1 MPLSNFPGTVKQDL
15 IFAARTLLKNPGFTA
30 AVAVSV
36 ALAIAAN
43 STVFG
48 IVNGLLL
55 GALPVREPSRL
66 VSLNQGRTFSYPDYI
81 DYRDQTS
88 RVFEGLTAHF
98 PFIPANLGGV
108 GEPERIWGQVA
119 AGNYF
124 SVVGVMPAI
133 GRPFTPQEDGT
144 PGRNPVVV
152 LGNGLWRRRF
162 GATRNVIGRQVL
174 LNGRSYT
181 IIGVMPPGFHGTE
194 RAMLA
199 DFWVPLAMHGQ
210 IMPDL
215 AKDNAAGKRDNHW
228 LMLNGRLKAGVSRQQ
243 AAAALNVIQRR
254 LDDTYRKSEKPRDP
268 IRLGDSGGLF
278 GGADG
283 FAIGFMAVLAV
294 LVAMVLLIACANV
307 ANLMLARAIARQRE
321 IGIRLALGASRARL
335 VRQLLTESVLLSVIG
350 AAGGFALASGATVAI
365 SRFNLPLPLPIQFDF
380 APDARVLWFTAAL
393 AVLTGIVF
401 GLAPALRATRPDL
414 VAALK
419 QQSTAFGGFRRL
431 GMRNLLV
438 VVQVALS
445 LVLLAGAGLFLRSLQ
460 KAASIDIGMRPDRVL
475 LMATNPKLS
484 QYSPE
489 KTRQYL
495 AQLRARVS
503 ALPGV
508 RSVSF
513 LDSIPLSIGG
523 TAFDLKA
530 EGAAQ
535 GAPDAK
541 PVNTDV
547 YYAGSHFFETMG
559 LPLLRG
565 RDFDKQTDAG
575 SVILNQKAAQRLFQN
590 TDPIGR
596 RLTAENQAYEVI
608 GITRDFKSRTLGE
621 EPAAAAFFY
630 LEARPE
636 DVLSFYGISI
646 VVKTAGD
653 PNAMIR
659 PVRQEIAALDP
670 DLAVSGTET
679 MDQHLDKALLIPRLS
694 AVLLGVFGAVGL
706 TLATVGL
713 YGVMSY
719 SVRRRTREI
728 GIRMALGARAGGV
741 LRLVATQG
749 LALAG
754 IGVAIGL
761 ALALLVSRFAASLL
775 YGVSAYDP
783 LTFIVVPA
791 LLLAVA
797 VLAVLLPARR
807 AAKTDPLTALRYE

>member
-1 MPLSNFPGTVKQDL
+1 MPQTNFPGTVKQDL
-15 IFAARTLLKNPGFTA
+15 TFAARTLLKNPGFTA

-55 GALPVREPSRL
+55 GALPVPEPSRL
-66 VSLNQGRTFSYPDYI
+66 VSLNQGTTFSYPDYI

-88 RVFEGLTAHF
+88 QVFQGLTAHF
-98 PFIPANLGGV
+98 PFIPANLGGS

-124 SVVGVMPAI
+124 SVVGIKPVI
-133 GRPFTPQEDGT
+133 GRGFTPEEDRAAG
-144 PGRNPVVV
+144 GSPVVV
-152 LGNGLWRRRF
+152 LSNGLWHRRF
-162 GATRNVIGRQVL
+162 AAAPDVIGRHAI
-174 LNGRSYT
+174 LNGQSYT
-181 IIGVMPPGFHGTE
+181 IIGITPPSFHGTD
-194 RAMLA
+194 RAILA
-199 DFWVPLAMHGQ
+199 DFWVPLAMFAQ

-215 AKDNAAGKRDNHW
+215 SKDNLTVQRNNHW
-228 LMLNGRLKAGVSRQQ
+228 LMLEGRLKPGVSRQQ
-243 AAAALNVIQRR
+243 AAAALNVVRRR
-254 LDDTYRKSEKPRDP
+254 LFDSYHKSEKLGDP
-268 IRLGDSGGLF
+268 IRLADSGGLF
-278 GGADG
+278 GDANR

-321 IGIRLALGASRARL
+321 IGIRLALGAGRRRL
-335 VRQLLTESVLLSVIG
+335 IRQLLTESVLLSLIG
-350 AAGGFALASGATVAI
+350 AVGGFALAAAATVAI
-365 SRFNLPLPLPIQFDF
+365 SRFSLPLPLPIQFDF

-393 AVLTGIVF
+393 AVATGIVF
-401 GLAPALRATRPDL
+401 GLAPALRATRPNL
-414 VAALK
+414 VTALK
-419 QQSTAFGGFRRL
+419 HQTTAFGSGRRL

-460 KAASIDIGMRPDRVL
+460 NASSIDIGIRPDHVL

-503 ALPGV
+503 SLPGV
-508 RSVSF
+508 RSVSY

-523 TAFDLKA
+523 TAFEFKA
-530 EGAAQ
+530 EGVK
-535 GAPDAK
+535 DAK
-541 PVNTDV
+541 PIETDV

-565 RDFDKQTDAG
+565 RDFDKQTDGA
-575 SVILNQKAAQRLFQN
+575 SAILNEKAAQRMFPN
-590 TDPIGR
+590 ADPIGR
-596 RLTAENQAYEVI
+596 RVTADNKTYEVI
-608 GITRDFKSRTLGE
+608 GITGNFKSRTLGE
-621 EPAAAAFFY
+621 KPATTAFFY

-636 DVLSFYGISI
+636 DVFSFYGISI
-646 VVKTAGD
+646 VVKTTGD
-653 PNAMIR
+653 PSAMIR

-670 DLAVSGTET
+670 NLAVSGAET
-679 MDQHLDKALLIPRLS
+679 MDEHLDKALLIPRLS

-719 SVRRRTREI
+719 SVQRRTREI
-728 GIRMALGARAGGV
+728 GIRMALGARTGGV
-741 LRLVATQG
+741 LRLVARQG

-761 ALALLVSRFAASLL
+761 ALALTVSRFAASLL
-775 YGVSAYDP
+775 YGISATDT
-783 LTFIVVPA
+783 LTFIVVPV

-797 VLAVLLPARR
+797 ALAVLLPARR
-807 AAKTDPLTALRYE
+807 AATTDPLTALRYE

>member
-1 MPLSNFPGTVKQDL
+1 MPQFNFLNTVKQDL
-15 IFAARTLLKNPGFTA
+15 TFAARTLLKNPGFTA

-66 VSLNQGRTFSYPDYI
+66 VSLNQGNTFSYLDYI

-88 RVFEGLTAHF
+88 QVFEGIAAHF
-98 PFIPANLGGV
+98 PFIPANLGGA

-119 AGNYF
+119 SGNYF
-124 SVVGVMPAI
+124 PVVGVTPSL
-133 GRPFTPQEDGT
+133 GRAFTPVEDRAAG
-144 PGRNPVVV
+144 GSPVVV

-162 GATRNVIGRQVL
+162 AASPDAIGRQVA
-174 LNGRSYT
+174 LNGQSYT
-181 IIGVMPPGFHGTE
+181 VVGVMPPGFHGTD
-194 RAMLA
+194 RAVLA
-199 DFWVPLAMHGQ
+199 DFWVPLAMYGQ

-215 AKDNAAGKRDNHW
+215 AKDNMVAGRNARW
-228 LMLNGRLKAGVSRQQ
+228 LMLDGRLKPGVGRKQ
-243 AAAALNVIQRR
+243 AAAALNVVQRR
-254 LDDTYRKSEKPRDP
+254 LDNAYRKSEKPRDA
-268 IRLGDSGGLF
+268 IRLGDSGGLA
-278 GGADG
+278 GGMDR
-283 FAIGFMAVLAV
+283 FAISFMAVLAV
-294 LVAMVLLIACANV
+294 LVGMVLLIACSNV
-307 ANLMLARAIARQRE
+307 ANLMLARAMARQRE
-321 IGIRLALGASRARL
+321 IGLRLALGASRRRL
-335 VRQLLTESVLLSVIG
+335 IRQLLTESVLLSAIG
-350 AAGGFALASGATVAI
+350 AVGGFALAAAATLAI
-365 SRFNLPLPLPIQFDF
+365 SRFTLPIPLPIQFDF

-393 AVLTGIVF
+393 AVVTGLVF
-401 GLAPALRATRPDL
+401 GLVPALRATRPDL
-414 VAALK
+414 VTALK
-419 QQSTAFGGFRRL
+419 EQTTAFGSSRRL

-438 VVQVALS
+438 VVQVSLS
-445 LVLLAGAGLFLRSLQ
+445 LVLLAGAGLFLRSLE
-460 KAASIDIGMRPDRVL
+460 KASSIDIGMRPDRVL

-495 AQLRARVS
+495 ARLRERVS

-508 RSVSF
+508 QSVSY
-513 LDSIPLSIGG
+513 LDSVPLSIGG
-523 TAFDLKA
+523 TSLDFKA
-530 EGAAQ
+530 DGVK
-535 GAPDAK
+535 DAK
-541 PVNTDV
+541 QIVADV
-547 YYAGSHFFETMG
+547 YFAGAHLFATMG
-559 LPLLRG
+559 IPLLHG
-565 RDFDKQTDAG
+565 RDFDKQADRA
-575 SVILNQKAAQRLFQN
+575 SVILNERMAQHMFPHA
-590 TDPIGR
+590 DPIGR
-596 RLTAENQAYEVI
+596 RIMESGKAYEVI
-608 GITRDFKSRTLGE
+608 GVARNFKSRTLGE
-621 EPAAAAFFY
+621 EPSDVAFLS

-636 DVLSFYGISI
+636 DVFSFYGISI

-670 DLAVSGTET
+670 NLAVSGTET
-679 MDQHLDKALLIPRLS
+679 MREHVNGALLIPRLS

-728 GIRMALGARAGGV
+728 GIRMALGARSGGV
-741 LRLVATQG
+741 LGLVARQG

-761 ALALLVSRFAASLL
+761 ALALMVSRFASSLL
-775 YGVSAYDP
+775 YGVSATDP
-783 LTFIVVPA
+783 LTFVVVPA

-797 VLAVLLPARR
+797 ALAVLLPARR
-807 AAKTDPLTALRYE
+807 AARTDPLRALRYE

>member
-1 MPLSNFPGTVKQDL
+1 MAKLNFPGTVKQDL
-15 IFAARTLLKNPGFTA
+15 TFAGRTLLKNPGFTA

-55 GALPVREPSRL
+55 GALPVPEPSRL
-66 VSLNQGRTFSYPDYI
+66 VSLNQGNTFSYPDYV

-88 RVFEGLTAHF
+88 QVFEGLTAHF
-98 PFIPANLGGV
+98 PFIPANLAGSVGGT

-124 SVVGVMPAI
+124 PVVGIKPVI
-133 GRPFTPQEDGT
+133 GRGFTPEEDRAAAG
-144 PGRNPVVV
+144 NPVVV
-152 LGNGLWRRRF
+152 LSNGLWHRRF
-162 GATRNVIGRQVL
+162 AAAPDAIGKQVL
-174 LNGRSYT
+174 LNGQSYT
-181 IIGVMPPGFHGTE
+181 VIGVMPPSFHGTD
-194 RAMLA
+194 RAVLA
-199 DFWVPLAMHGQ
+199 DFWVPLSMHAQ
-210 IMPDL
+210 LMPDL
-215 AKDNAAGKRDNHW
+215 AKEGGTGKRNNHW
-228 LMLNGRLKAGVSRQQ
+228 LMLDGRLKPGVSRRQ
-243 AAAALNVIQRR
+243 AAAALNVVQRR
-254 LDDTYRKSEKPRDP
+254 LDDTYRKGEKLRNP
-268 IRLGDSGGLF
+268 IRLADSGGLF
-278 GGADG
+278 GDANR

-321 IGIRLALGASRARL
+321 IGIRLALGAGRWRL
-335 VRQLLTESVLLSVIG
+335 IRQLLTESVLLSLIG
-350 AAGGFALASGATVAI
+350 AVGGFALAAAATVAI
-365 SRFNLPLPLPIQFDF
+365 SRFSLPLPLPIQFDF
-380 APDARVLWFTAAL
+380 APDARVLWFTAVL
-393 AVLTGIVF
+393 AVVTGIVF
-401 GLAPALRATRPDL
+401 GLVPALRATRPDL

-419 QQSTAFGGFRRL
+419 HQATAFGSGRRF

-460 KAASIDIGMRPDRVL
+460 KASSIDIGMRPDRVL

-508 RSVSF
+508 RSVSY

-523 TAFDLKA
+523 TAFEFKA
-530 EGAAQ
+530 EGAK
-535 GAPDAK
+535 DAK
-541 PVNTDV
+541 PVETDV

-575 SVILNQKAAQRLFQN
+575 SAILNQKAAQRMFPN
-590 TDPIGR
+590 ADPLGR
-596 RLTAENQAYEVI
+596 RITAENKTYEVI
-608 GITRDFKSRTLGE
+608 GITGEFKSRTLGE
-621 EPAAAAFFY
+621 EPASAAFLY

-636 DVLSFYGISI
+636 DVFSFYGISI

-670 DLAVSGTET
+670 NLAVSGTET
-679 MDQHLDKALLIPRLS
+679 MDEHLGKALLIPRLS

-719 SVRRRTREI
+719 SVQRRTREI
-728 GIRMALGARAGGV
+728 GIRMALGARTGGV
-741 LRLVATQG
+741 LRLVARQG

-761 ALALLVSRFAASLL
+761 ALALSVSQFAASLL
-775 YGVSAYDP
+775 YGVSAADT
-783 LTFIVVPA
+783 LTFIAVPG
-791 LLLAVA
+791 LLLAVS
-797 VLAVLLPARR
+797 VLAVWLPARR
-807 AAKTDPLTALRYE
+807 AARTDPLTALRYE

>member
-1 MPLSNFPGTVKQDL
+1 MPQSNFLSTVKQDL
-15 IFAARTLLKNPGFTA
+15 TFAARTLLKNPGFTA

-66 VSLNQGRTFSYPDYI
+66 VSLNQGNTFSYPDYL
-81 DYRDQTS
+81 DYRDQS
-88 RVFEGLTAHF
+88 SQVFDGLTAHF
-98 PFIPANLGGV
+98 PFIPANLGGA

-119 AGNYF
+119 SGNYL
-124 SVVGVMPAI
+124 SVVGIKPAI
-133 GRPFTPQEDGT
+133 GRGFAPGEDRAGA
-144 PGRNPVVV
+144 GAAVVV

-162 GATRNVIGRQVL
+162 AAAPDVVGRQVL
-174 LNGRSYT
+174 LNGQSYT
-181 IIGVMPPGFHGTE
+181 VIGVMPAGFHGTD
-194 RAMLA
+194 RAILS
-199 DFWVPLAMHGQ
+199 DFWVPLSMYAQ

-215 AKDNAAGKRDNHW
+215 IKDGGGAKRNNHW
-228 LMLNGRLKAGVSRQQ
+228 IMLEGRLRPGVSRTK
-243 AAAALNVIQRR
+243 AAAVLNVIQRR
-254 LDDTYRKSEKPRDP
+254 LDDTYRKGEKPRDP
-268 IRLGDSGGLF
+268 IRLVESGGLF
-278 GGADG
+278 GEANR
-283 FAIGFMAVLAV
+283 FAVGFMAVLAV
-294 LVAMVLLIACANV
+294 LVGMVLLIACANV
-307 ANLMLARAIARQRE
+307 ANLMLARALARQRE
-321 IGIRLALGASRARL
+321 IGIRLALGAGRRRL
-335 VRQLLTESVLLSVIG
+335 VRQLLTESVLLSLIG
-350 AAGGFALASGATVAI
+350 ATGGFALAAAATVGI
-365 SRFNLPLPLPIQFDF
+365 SRFTLPLPLPIQFDF

-393 AVLTGIVF
+393 AVVTGVVF
-401 GLAPALRATRPDL
+401 GLVPALRATRPDL
-414 VAALK
+414 VTALK
-419 QQSTAFGGFRRL
+419 QQTTAFGTFRRL

-438 VVQVALS
+438 VVQVSLS

-460 KAASIDIGMRPDRVL
+460 KASSIDIGMRPSHVL

-508 RSVSF
+508 RSVSY
-513 LDSIPLSIGG
+513 LDSVPLSIGG
-523 TAFDLKA
+523 TAFEFTVEDGKK
-530 EGAAQ
+530 
-535 GAPDAK
+535 AK
-541 PVNTDV
+541 PVETDV
-547 YYAGSHFFETMG
+547 YYAGSQFFETMG

-565 RDFDKQTDAG
+565 RDFDKQSDAG
-575 SVILNQKAAQRLFQN
+575 AVILNQKAAERMFPN
-590 TDPIGR
+590 VDPLGR
-596 RLTAENQAYEVI
+596 RVTAENKTYEVI
-608 GITRDFKSRTLGE
+608 GITGNFKSRTLGE
-621 EPAAAAFFY
+621 APATAAFLF

-636 DVLSFYGISI
+636 EVFSFYGISI

-670 DLAVSGTET
+670 NLAVSGTET
-679 MDQHLDKALLIPRLS
+679 MDEHLDKALLIPRLS

-719 SVRRRTREI
+719 SVQRRTREI

-741 LRLVATQG
+741 LRLVARQG

-761 ALALLVSRFAASLL
+761 APALMVSRFAASLL
-775 YGVSAYDP
+775 YGVSTTDP
-783 LTFIVVPA
+783 LTFIAVPA
-791 LLLAVA
+791 VLLAVA

-807 AAKTDPLTALRYE
+807 AARTDPLTALRYE

>member
-1 MPLSNFPGTVKQDL
+1 MTQSNFFSTVKQDL
-15 IFAARTLLKNPGFTA
+15 TFAARTLLKNPGFTA

-43 STVFG
+43 ATVFG
-48 IVNGLLL
+48 IANGLLF
-55 GALPVREPSRL
+55 GALPVREASRL
-66 VSLNQGRTFSYPDYI
+66 VSLKQGNTSSYPDYI
-81 DYRDQTS
+81 DYRDQS
-88 RVFEGLTAHF
+88 SQVFEGVTAHF
-98 PFIPANLGGV
+98 PFIPANLGGA

-124 SVVGVMPAI
+124 SVVGIAPAI
-133 GRPFTPQEDGT
+133 GRGFTPAEDRAAG
-144 PGRNPVVV
+144 GNPVVV
-152 LGNGLWRRRF
+152 LGNALWRRRF
-162 GATRNVIGRQVL
+162 AGAADAVGRQVT

-181 IIGVMPPGFHGTE
+181 IIGVMPPGFHGTD
-194 RAMLA
+194 RAVVA
-199 DFWVPLAMHGQ
+199 DFWVPLSMVGQ

-215 AKDNAAGKRDNHW
+215 VKDDLTAKRNSHW
-228 LMLNGRLKAGVSRQQ
+228 LMLEGRLKPGVSRTQ

-254 LDDTYRKSEKPRDP
+254 LDDTYRKNEKPRAA
-268 IRLGDSGGLF
+268 IRLADSGGLF
-278 GGADG
+278 GDVNR

-307 ANLMLARAIARQRE
+307 ANLMLARAMARQRE
-321 IGIRLALGASRARL
+321 IGIRLAVGASRPRL
-335 VRQLLTESVLLSVIG
+335 VRQLLTESVLLSLIG
-350 AAGGFALASGATVAI
+350 AVGGFALAAAATVAL
-365 SRFNLPLPLPIQFDF
+365 SRFNLPLPLPIRFDF

-393 AVLTGIVF
+393 AVLTGVIF
-401 GLAPALRATRPDL
+401 GLAPALRATRTDL
-414 VAALK
+414 VGALK
-419 QQSTAFGGFRRL
+419 QRNNAFGGFRGL

-438 VVQVALS
+438 VVQVSLS

-460 KAASIDIGMRPDRVL
+460 RASSIDIGMRPGHVL

-495 AQLRARVS
+495 AELRARVS

-508 RSVSF
+508 RSVSY

-523 TAFDLKA
+523 TGFEFNA
-530 EGAAQ
+530 EGSK
-535 GAPDAK
+535 DAK
-541 PVNTDV
+541 PVGADV
-547 YYAGSHFFETMG
+547 YFAGAHLFETMG

-565 RDFDKQTDAG
+565 RDFDKQSDAG
-575 SVILNQKAAQRLFQN
+575 SVILNEKAAQRLFPN
-590 TDPIGR
+590 ADPIGR
-596 RLTAENQAYEVI
+596 RVTAERKTYEVV
-608 GITRDFKSRTLGE
+608 GIAKNFKSRTLGE
-621 EPAAAAFFY
+621 EPAVAAFLY

-636 DVLSFYGISI
+636 EVFSFYGISL

-659 PVRQEIAALDP
+659 PVRREIAALDP
-670 DLAVSGTET
+670 NLAVSNIET
-679 MDQHLDKALLIPRLS
+679 MDEHLDKALLIPRLS
-694 AVLLGVFGAVGL
+694 ALLLGVFGAVGL

-741 LRLVATQG
+741 LRLVARQG

-761 ALALLVSRFAASLL
+761 ALALAVSRFAASLL
-775 YGVSAYDP
+775 YGISATDP
-783 LTFIVVPA
+783 LTFIVVPV

-797 VLAVLLPARR
+797 VLAVVVPARR
-807 AAKTDPLTALRYE
+807 AAKTDPLAALRYE

>member
-1 MPLSNFPGTVKQDL
+1 MTQSNFFGTVKQDL
-15 IFAARTLLKNPGFTA
+15 TFAARTLLKNPGFTA

-43 STVFG
+43 ATVFG

-66 VSLNQGRTFSYPDYI
+66 VSLNQGNTFSYPNYV
-81 DYRDQTS
+81 DYRDQSTQ
-88 RVFEGLTAHF
+88 VFEGLTAHF

-108 GEPERIWGQVA
+108 GQPERIWGQVA

-124 SVVGVMPAI
+124 SVIGIQPAI
-133 GRPFTPQEDGT
+133 GRGFTPAEDGAA
-144 PGRNPVVV
+144 GGHPVVV
-152 LGNGLWRRRF
+152 LGNALWRRRF
-162 GATRNVIGRQVL
+162 ASAPDAVGRQVL
-174 LNGRSYT
+174 LNGQSYT
-181 IIGVMPPGFHGTE
+181 VVGVMPPGFHGTD
-194 RAMLA
+194 RAVLA
-199 DFWVPLAMHGQ
+199 DFWVPLSMTGQ

-215 AKDNAAGKRDNHW
+215 AKDNVFAKRENHW
-228 LMLNGRLKAGVSRQQ
+228 IMLDGRLKPGVSRKQ

-254 LDDTYRKSEKPRDP
+254 LDETYRKSEKPSDA

-278 GGADG
+278 GGADR
-283 FAIGFMAVLAV
+283 FAIGFMAVLAA
-294 LVAMVLLIACANV
+294 LVGMVLLIACANV
-307 ANLMLARAIARQRE
+307 ANLMLARAMGRQRE
-321 IGIRLALGASRARL
+321 IGLRLALGASRRRL
-335 VRQLLTESVLLSVIG
+335 IRQLLTESVLLSLVG
-350 AAGGFALASGATVAI
+350 AAGGFALAAVATVAL

-380 APDARVLWFTAAL
+380 TPDARVLWFTAAL
-393 AVLTGIVF
+393 AVATGVIF
-401 GLAPALRATRPDL
+401 GLAPALRATRTDL
-414 VAALK
+414 VTALK
-419 QQSTAFGGFRRL
+419 EQTAGFCGFRRL

-460 KAASIDIGMRPDRVL
+460 NASSIDIGMRPDHVL

-508 RSVSF
+508 RSVSY

-523 TAFDLKA
+523 TAFDFNA
-530 EGAAQ
+530 EGAK
-535 GAPDAK
+535 DAK
-541 PVNTDV
+541 PFNVDV
-547 YYAGSHFFETMG
+547 YFAGSHFFETMG

-565 RDFDKQTDAG
+565 RDFDKQADAA
-575 SVILNQKAAQRLFQN
+575 SVILDQKAAERLFPN
-590 TDPIGR
+590 ADPIGR
-596 RLTAENQAYEVI
+596 RVTADHKTYEVV
-608 GITRDFKSRTLGE
+608 GIAKNFKSRTLGE
-621 EPAAAAFFY
+621 EPAAAAFLY
-630 LEARPE
+630 LEAHPE
-636 DVLSFYGISI
+636 DVFSFYGVSI

-653 PNAMIR
+653 PNGMIR

-670 DLAVSGTET
+670 NLAVDNIET
-679 MDQHLDKALLIPRLS
+679 MEEHVDKALLIPRIS
-694 AVLLGVFGAVGL
+694 AVLLGVFGVVGL

-741 LRLVATQG
+741 LGLVARQG

-761 ALALLVSRFAASLL
+761 GLALTMSRFAASLL
-775 YGVSAYDP
+775 YGISATDP

-791 LLLAVA
+791 VLLAVA
-797 VLAVLLPARR
+797 VVAVLLPARR
-807 AAKTDPLTALRYE
+807 AAKTDPLAALRYE